1 MRDADAVLEDWF
13 VGEVGGEA
21 MFWVLAQ
28 RSEPEH
34 ARKWL
39 ALAEV
44 ESQVAGR
51 IAAVMASRNQ
61 AIPECTQDFD
71 RARARCDAV
80 SGRSWPELMQ
90 WLQEIAADALNEMRA
105 DAARLPAELI
115 AMGDLVVAHERALV
129 EFAEL
134 EMAGRGTDSLRPVQ
148 KFLSLLSGRA
158 GREHVV
164 GDDVIQ

>member
-1 MRDADAVLEDWF
+1 MREADAVLEDWY

-21 MFWVLAQ
+21 TFWVLAQ

-51 IAAVMASRNQ
+51 LAAVMASRNRS
-61 AIPECTQDFD
+61 IPGCAQDVD
-71 RARARCDAV
+71 RARDRCDALR
-80 SGRSWPELMQ
+80 GRSWPELML
-90 WLQEIAADALNEMRA
+90 WLRELAADALDEMRA

-115 AMGDLVVAHERALV
+115 ATGDLVVAHERALV
-129 EFAEL
+129 EFADL
-134 EMAGRGTDSLRPVQ
+134 EIAGRGTESLRRVQ
-148 KFLSLLSGRA
+148 DFLSLL
-158 GREHVV
+158 
-164 GDDVIQ
+164 